1 LVIGF
6 AKQDSFCRETL
17 LDPENLRVV
26 REAVQAVLGRPLQV
40 KITALGGASGS
51 DHGTHGSTVGPSANA
66 LAVEEQQRQKRE
78 TIQAVLDIFDGK
90 LIM

>member
-17 LDPENLRVV
+17 LDPENLVVV

-40 KITALGGASGS
+40 KIAALDGAPSS
-51 DHGTHGSTVGPSANA
+51 DHGRRGSTVGPSANA
-66 LAVEEQQRQKRE
+66 FAIEEQQRQKRE